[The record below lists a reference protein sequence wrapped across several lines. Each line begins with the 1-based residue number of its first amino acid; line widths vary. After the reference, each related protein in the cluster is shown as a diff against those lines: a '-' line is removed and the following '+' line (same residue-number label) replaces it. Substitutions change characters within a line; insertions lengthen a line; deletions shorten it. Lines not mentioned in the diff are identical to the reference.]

1 MVQPAHEDSS
11 VPGGETLT
19 RRGWLRRAGRWT
31 RGVACLSLPAAG
43 GLVAC
48 SDAADRRHDGPD
60 GPRAEPVRQPVRV
73 AWVFSSGGPRGF
85 VHVGVLQALAELG
98 LKPDLIVGASAG
110 ALAGSLFAAGW
121 SGSALR
127 ERALQL
133 QPWQLGRLAWGTD
146 ERFSALGLAD
156 WVNEQLQ
163 GRGLHQ
169 LAVPV
174 AVAAWNRSR
183 AQLTAFTAGNAG
195 LAVAASCAIEGQ
207 FAPLRLGDDRFVDA
221 DLHQPLPVRLALSLG
236 AQRVLAVDA
245 SAHEWKAPA
254 GTERWRE
261 GDLRKR
267 ALTQPDAQL
276 ADLLLHPDIGYYAS
290 ISRGYRERV
299 IDAGYQ
305 DTLRQGQAL
314 RALHA

>member
-1 MVQPAHEDSS
+1 MNS
-11 VPGGETLT
+11 VEPQT
-19 RRGWLRRAGRWT
+19 RRAWLQGAGRWARRT
-31 RGVACLSLPAAG
+31 AWWGLPAAG
-43 GLVAC
+43 LAAC
-48 SDAADRRHDGPD
+48 SDGADRRFDGPD
-60 GPRAEPVRQPVRV
+60 SPRAEAVRQPVRV

-85 VHVGVLQALAELG
+85 VHVGVLQALTELG
-98 LKPDLIVGASAG
+98 LKPDLVVGASAG
-110 ALAGSLFAAGW
+110 ALAASLFAAGW
-121 SGSALR
+121 SGQALR
-127 ERALQL
+127 ERALAL
-133 QPWQLGRLAWGTD
+133 QPWQLGRLAWGSS

-156 WVNEQLQ
+156 WVNEQLH

-169 LAVPV
+169 MALPL

-183 AQLTAFTAGNAG
+183 AELTAFTAGNTG

-207 FAPLRLGDDRFVDA
+207 FAPLHFGTEQFVDA
-221 DLHQPLPVRLALSLG
+221 DLHQPLPVRLARSLG

-290 ISRGYRERV
+290 ISRAYRERV
-299 IDAGYQ
+299 INTGYQ
-305 DTLRQGQAL
+305 ETLRQAPAL
-314 RALHA
+314 RALHALHT